1 MTKRLPSK
9 FEEKVL
15 EAVGQVPTGR
25 VATYKF
31 LARAVGRARAVR
43 AVGNALNKNPAL
55 IKTPCHRI
63 VRSDGK
69 VGGYRRGIRKKLL
82 LLKREGI
89 EMDAKNKIVNL
100 DKIIYKF

>member
-1 MTKRLPSK
+1 MKRFPSK

-15 EAVGQVPTGR
+15 EAVSQISTGK

-31 LARAVGRARAVR
+31 LARAVGRPKAVR

-82 LLKREGI
+82 LLKKEGI
-89 EMDAKNKIVNL
+89 EVDTKNKIKNL
-100 DKIIYKF
+100 NKIIYKF